1 MDEDLACLEACTPCC
16 APLLAHVNRLQ
27 KEYCP
32 PLDSALVISIYSD
45 YKGEPNCLEQ
55 ARAVLAHFK
64 DAAAVE
70 QLTDFDPSGCST
82 QPAEQSSSPEQGDQ
96 ASRGP
101 KASTET
107 DATSLTNGV
116 SSLALSS
123 SGVSTPSE
131 PGTSMAW
138 LQNLNMSAKEA
149 QLIETFPTLSA
160 TTISFVFNKN
170 KGDFEKCT
178 DELLNHVLFEEID
191 GQEGE
196 EKVLRKGIDTFAAA
210 DVAAPRGRK
219 AKGKKKNKK
228 ANYMNLDEYARSSSE
243 PAAPSPN
250 KWKTMSDDVDFIAT
264 KVNVSYKAVRSS
276 YHERGG
282 SVAGTITALIESNMK
297 TDKTSLEE
305 ETDIIVQNVLDLA
318 SEFSLDLQQAHALI
332 RLTHPSSAAAHELA
346 KSLTRLSSG
355 GSPTGSSGGG
365 GIQLVPRYAPL
376 NLPDPDDEGD
386 APGPASASSL
396 HLASPSA
403 ASFGAARHTAFSKAS
418 EYHRKGKSDPLMKAA
433 AGYYGQIGRDHH
445 RAYQVA
451 VAAEADALVAA
462 QSTPAQLDL
471 HGVSVA
477 DAKRIARQ
485 RVGEWWKS
493 LGEDRIRGYAGAKG
507 RANEYSIVTGLGR
520 HSDGGK
526 AKIGPAVMKMLVA
539 EGWRVE
545 VGSGFLTVSG
555 VRKV

>member
-1 MDEDLACLEACTPCC
+1 MRYALPT
-16 APLLAHVNRLQ
+16 PLLDYVNRLQ
-27 KEYCP
+27 REFCP
-32 PLDSALVISIYSD
+32 PLDTALVISIYSD
-45 YKGEPNCLEQ
+45 YKGEPDGVVQ

-82 QPAEQSSSPEQGDQ
+82 QAGEPSSSPEQGDQ
-96 ASRGP
+96 NSRDP
-101 KASTET
+101 KTSTET

-131 PGTSMAW
+131 PGASMAW
-138 LQNLNMSAKEA
+138 LQNLDMSAKEA
-149 QLIETFPTLSA
+149 QLIETFPTLRA
-160 TTISFVFNKN
+160 TTIAFVFKKN

-178 DELLNHVLFEEID
+178 DELLNHVLFEEMD
-191 GQEGE
+191 GQDGE
-196 EKVLRKGIDTFAAA
+196 EKILRKGIDTFAAD

-219 AKGKKKNKK
+219 AKTKRKNKK

-264 KVNVSYKAVRSS
+264 KVNVSYKTVKSS
-276 YHERGG
+276 YHKCGG
-282 SVAGTITALIESNMK
+282 SVAATITALMESDIK
-297 TDKTSLEE
+297 TNKKSLEAE
-305 ETDIIVQNVLDLA
+305 SDITFQNVLDLTN
-318 SEFSLDLQQAHALI
+318 EFPLDHQQAHALI

-346 KSLTRLSSG
+346 KALTRPSNAS
-355 GSPTGSSGGG
+355 SPTSPG
-365 GIQLVPRYAPL
+365 GIQIVPHYVPL
-376 NLPDPDDEGD
+376 KPSDLDEDDD
-386 APGPASASSL
+386 LL
-396 HLASPSA
+396 HAAASPVSPSSSHSA
-403 ASFGAARHTAFSKAS
+403 AALGLARHTAFTKAS

-433 AGYYGQIGRDHH
+433 AGYYGQLGRDSH
-445 RAYQVA
+445 RAYQTA
-451 VAAEADALVAA
+451 AAAEADALVAA
-462 QSTPAQLDL
+462 QSSPAQLDL
-471 HGVSVA
+471 HGVSVS
-477 DAKRIARQ
+477 DAKRIARH
-485 RVGEWWKS
+485 RVAEWWAA

-507 RANEYSIVTGLGR
+507 RANEYRIVTGVGR

-539 EGWRVE
+539 EGWKIE

-555 VRKV
+555 VRRV

>member
-1 MDEDLACLEACTPCC
+1 MDEDLAGLE
-16 APLLAHVNRLQ
+16 R
-27 KEYCP
+27 EFCP
-32 PLDSALVISIYSD
+32 PLDTALVISIYSD
-45 YKGEPNCLEQ
+45 YKGEPDGVEQ

-64 DAAAVE
+64 EAAAVE

-82 QPAEQSSSPEQGDQ
+82 QAGEPSSSPEQGDQ
-96 ASRGP
+96 NSRDR
-101 KASTET
+101 KTSTET

-131 PGTSMAW
+131 PGASMTW
-138 LQNLNMSAKEA
+138 LQNLDMSAKEA

-160 TTISFVFNKN
+160 ATVAFVFKKN

-178 DELLNHVLFEEID
+178 DELLNHVLFEEMD
-191 GQEGE
+191 GQDGE
-196 EKVLRKGIDTFAAA
+196 EKILRKGIDTFAAA

-219 AKGKKKNKK
+219 AKAKRKNKK

-250 KWKTMSDDVDFIAT
+250 KWKTISDDVDFIAT
-264 KVNVSYKAVRSS
+264 KVNVSYKTVKSS
-276 YHERGG
+276 YHKCGG
-282 SVAGTITALIESNMK
+282 SVAATITALMESDFETNK
-297 TDKTSLEE
+297 KSLEE
-305 ETDIIVQNVLDLA
+305 ENDITVQNVLDLTN
-318 SEFSLDLQQAHALI
+318 EFRLELQQAHALI

-346 KSLTRLSSG
+346 KALTRPSNAS
-355 GSPTGSSGGG
+355 SPTSPGGVGSSS
-365 GIQLVPRYAPL
+365 IQIVPHYAPL
-376 NLPDPDDEGD
+376 NIPDPDEDD
-386 APGPASASSL
+386 DLL
-396 HLASPSA
+396 HAAASPVSPSSSQSA
-403 ASFGAARHTAFSKAS
+403 AALGFARHTAFTKAS

-433 AGYYGQIGRDHH
+433 AGYYGQLGRDSH
-445 RAYQVA
+445 RAYQTA
-451 VAAEADALVAA
+451 AAAEADALVAA
-462 QSTPAQLDL
+462 QSSPAQLDL
-471 HGVSVA
+471 HGVSVS

-485 RVGEWWKS
+485 RVAEWWAA

-507 RANEYSIVTGLGR
+507 RATEYRIVTGVGR

-539 EGWRVE
+539 EGWKIE